1 MNSQEHSILYA
12 QQHSHADCNFQTLK
26 NVTDMSRRK
35 YSGEQV
41 NTVAADALVPCIGK
55 QLAAVV
61 LTLPDTLVP
70 VFHKEGFKLLAHHAV

>member
-1 MNSQEHSILYA
+1 
-12 QQHSHADCNFQTLK
+12 
-26 NVTDMSRRK
+26 MSRLK

-70 VFHKEGFKLLAHHAV
+70 VFHKEGFKLLAHHAD